1 MQLVCVN
8 AWMGL
13 RLAAFTEFI
22 KKSAPE
28 TDIFCFQEVY
38 SSRHALVNAQ
48 GEQLNLLELLSRELP
63 GFRVAFHPKH
73 LVEQPTLSGAS
84 VPLGNAIF
92 VREVIPT
99 LGSGGFFPIGKFE
112 HAPDEHCFVGSVQFE
127 KLQYGSGTL
136 LVVNVH
142 GMSEWPKG
150 DSKKRLEQS
159 LRIHEYL
166 AAEPGPKLMCG
177 DFNTF
182 PDTRSIEC
190 VGQGLVNLMQKFN
203 VETTRSQIN
212 RQRHQGEPI
221 MDTISDY
228 VFTSPDIT
236 VDSFEIPEL
245 EVSDHLPLIMNF
257 SLPKSA

>member
-13 RLAAFTEFI
+13 RLAALTEFI

-38 SSRHALVNAQ
+38 SSRHALVNAN

-63 GFRVAFHPKH
+63 GFRAAFHPKH
-73 LVEQPTLSGAS
+73 LVEQPALSGVS

-92 VREVIPT
+92 VRTTIPT

-112 HAPDEHCFVGSVQFE
+112 HAPDEHRFVGTLQFE

-150 DSKKRLEQS
+150 DSQKRLEQS

-166 AAEPGPKLMCG
+166 ARETGPRLMCG

-182 PDTRSIEC
+182 PDTESIRL
-190 VGQGLVNLMQKFN
+190 VGQGLVNQVQKFG
-203 VETTRSQIN
+203 VTTTRSEIN
-212 RQRHQGEPI
+212 RQLHQGKPMI
-221 MDTISDY
+221 DTISDY
-228 VFTSPDIT
+228 MFTSPDIT
-236 VDSFEIPEL
+236 VASLEAPEL
-245 EVSDHLPLIMNF
+245 EVSDHLPLIVNF
-257 SLPKSA
+257 SLPKLV